1 MTSSDW
7 IAIGALVVACL
18 SIISNYLTNRENIK
32 ARRAEAVTEKSLEIY
47 RQLLERLNSVINLGS
62 DTDLT
67 PDKTREFNNAYNE
80 FSQFANANILF
91 IPSSIALELDNMQ
104 DAIGNLV
111 DAKNKAYESEKDF
124 VWLEKYEIANKQ
136 YEKLVSKL
144 QEYIGLKQ

>member
-1 MTSSDW
+1 
-7 IAIGALVVACL
+7 
-18 SIISNYLTNRENIK
+18 
-32 ARRAEAVTEKSLEIY
+32 
-47 RQLLERLNSVINLGS
+47 
-62 DTDLT
+62 
-67 PDKTREFNNAYNE
+67 
-80 FSQFANANILF
+80 
-91 IPSSIALELDNMQ
+91 MQ